1 MPFLQ
6 NGHWGAG
13 HLALTACRHR
23 ARGDSWSMR
32 VSAEII
38 RLDDFRADA
47 VLDIECDIATA
58 VDVAIRDL
66 REILMDWG
74 TDRERP
80 RAEECERMLSRV
92 FRNGVVPPAS

>member
-1 MPFLQ
+1 
-6 NGHWGAG
+6 
-13 HLALTACRHR
+13 
-23 ARGDSWSMR
+23 MR

-38 RLDDFRADA
+38 RLDDFRTDT

-66 REILMDWG
+66 REILTDWG
-74 TDRERP
+74 TDRARL

-92 FRNGVVPPAS
+92 FRNGVLPPAEA

>member
-1 MPFLQ
+1 M
-6 NGHWGAG
+6 
-13 HLALTACRHR
+13 
-23 ARGDSWSMR
+23 
-32 VSAEII
+32 SAEII
-38 RLDDFRADA
+38 RLDDFRTDT

-74 TDRERP
+74 TDRARH

-92 FRNGVVPPAS
+92 FRSGVLPPAEA